1 MKLEP
6 KDELATEFARLL
18 TAPSEASTAALT
30 DPARATDTAQMHEPS
45 PPPAALHGIWKARPM
60 PDVSIELTIREDGQ
74 FTWDVRSNGHSDS
87 IAGDADY
94 LDGVL
99 TLAQAD
105 APALVGKVVNLGEK
119 QFGFELLGGPQA
131 ATIPFSR

>member
-1 MKLEP
+1 
-6 KDELATEFARLL
+6 
-18 TAPSEASTAALT
+18 
-30 DPARATDTAQMHEPS
+30 
-45 PPPAALHGIWKARPM
+45 M
-60 PDVSIELTIREDGQ
+60 PDVSIELTLRKDGQ
-74 FTWDVRSNGHSDS
+74 FSWDVIANGHADS

-99 TLAQAD
+99 TLTQAD

-119 QFGFELLGGPQA
+119 QFGFELLGDQRA